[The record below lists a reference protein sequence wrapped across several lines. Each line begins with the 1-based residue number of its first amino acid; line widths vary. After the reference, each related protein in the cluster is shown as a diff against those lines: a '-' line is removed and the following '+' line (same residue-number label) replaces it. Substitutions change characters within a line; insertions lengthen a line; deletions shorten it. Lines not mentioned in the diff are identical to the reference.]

1 MISTLLPLVFFAVL
15 SLGTGFQVG
24 SSKAKK
30 AVSLRAGDLNYND
43 KKAGAGAKT
52 VKLSSRTKVQVALT
66 RELGKNEKLR
76 KAIESHSYI
85 SHMKNSCDF
94 QLLEIP
100 CIQHSLGRDLDL
112 FVNLCTS
119 ELSKYDYIIITSPE
133 SANVFADSIHKARI
147 DFSQVSCRIAAVGKA
162 TEKALIS
169 RDFAVDF
176 VPTKANGKTLAEEL
190 PVLSSKTRVHQAL
203 YPASAKAA
211 KTIEEMLSKRNDPPF
226 EVTRFDTYDT
236 LPAIFTEEQ
245 CSKIIKKEIQ
255 LVCFGSPSSVNAWI
269 SNVDASL
276 GIADVEYEGNSAVLG
291 INGGTIAICIGGTT
305 AKRCAESQ
313 RWEPCDVYYPEKNPG
328 IDGWVESCV
337 TALKDNFEQ

>member
-43 KKAGAGAKT
+43 KKAGAGANT

-112 FVNLCTS
+112 FVNL
-119 ELSKYDYIIITSPE
+119 
-133 SANVFADSIHKARI
+133 
-147 DFSQVSCRIAAVGKA
+147 
-162 TEKALIS
+162 
-169 RDFAVDF
+169 
-176 VPTKANGKTLAEEL
+176 
-190 PVLSSKTRVHQAL
+190 
-203 YPASAKAA
+203 
-211 KTIEEMLSKRNDPPF
+211 
-226 EVTRFDTYDT
+226 
-236 LPAIFTEEQ
+236 
-245 CSKIIKKEIQ
+245 
-255 LVCFGSPSSVNAWI
+255 W
-269 SNVDASL
+269 
-276 GIADVEYEGNSAVLG
+276 
-291 INGGTIAICIGGTT
+291 
-305 AKRCAESQ
+305 
-313 RWEPCDVYYPEKNPG
+313 
-328 IDGWVESCV
+328 
-337 TALKDNFEQ
+337 